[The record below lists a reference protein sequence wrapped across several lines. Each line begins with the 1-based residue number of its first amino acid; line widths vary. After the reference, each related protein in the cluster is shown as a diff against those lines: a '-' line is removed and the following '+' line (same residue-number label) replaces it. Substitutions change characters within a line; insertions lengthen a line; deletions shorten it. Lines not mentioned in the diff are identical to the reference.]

1 MTDSDDVC
9 GQARG
14 RARPPDRRLRLRRAD
29 TGRLAVVEASGDIDL
44 TSVEEFD
51 SCLCD
56 AAATLHPGAR
66 LIVDLSAVGFLAAC
80 GVRSLLQAERLATRR
95 RGQMRLVAATEQ
107 VLMPLTVLGLL
118 ERLHVCGSRSEAA
131 A

>member
-14 RARPPDRRLRLRRAD
+14 RARSQDRRLRLRRAD
-29 TGRLAVVEASGDIDL
+29 TSRPAVVEISGEIDL

-56 AAATLHPGAR
+56 AAAALDPGDR
-66 LIVDLSAVGFLAAC
+66 LIVDLSAVDFLAAC
-80 GVRSLLQAERLATRR
+80 GVRSLLQAERLAARR
-95 RGQMRLVAATEQ
+95 QGQMRLVAATEQ
-107 VLMPLTVLGLL
+107 VLMPLAVLGLL
-118 ERLHVCGSRSEAA
+118 ERLHVCASRSEAA